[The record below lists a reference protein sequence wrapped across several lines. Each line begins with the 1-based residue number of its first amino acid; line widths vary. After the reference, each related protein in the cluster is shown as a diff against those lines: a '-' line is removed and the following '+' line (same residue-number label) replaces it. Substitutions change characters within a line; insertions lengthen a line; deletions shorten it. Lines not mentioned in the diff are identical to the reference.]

1 MPLVARGS
9 SPGRAARLVVAA
21 VIALGIIFGLGLG
34 LGLGVRTARAEDA
47 DTKAARK
54 HFQRG
59 EKLFN
64 LGKFDDALGEYEAA
78 YERKP
83 LPGFLYNI
91 AQCHRNLGNYKQ
103 AVFGYR
109 NYLRQV
115 PDAGNRDAV
124 LDLIDELEDKQRA
137 LEDAAARDKA
147 ERDPPPP
154 PRPSSRRPIY
164 KRGWFWGGV
173 AAAALITG
181 AIVVVGSGAGA
192 PSTDLGN
199 VVFD

>member
-1 MPLVARGS
+1 MTAAPA
-9 SPGRAARLVVAA
+9 RAAARVLAL
-21 VIALGIIFGLGLG
+21 VIALGLALAALLAAGP
-34 LGLGVRTARAEDA
+34 ARADDA
-47 DTKAARK
+47 DTRAAKK
-54 HFQRG
+54 HFQKG
-59 EKLFN
+59 QKLFD
-64 LGKFDDALGEYEAA
+64 LGKFEDALGEYEAA

-103 AVFGYR
+103 AIFSYR

-115 PDAGNRDAV
+115 PDAKNREAV
-124 LDLIDELEDKQRA
+124 LDLIDELEEQQRD
-137 LEDAAARDKA
+137 LEREA
-147 ERDPPPP
+147 ERERAEREPPPP
-154 PRPSSRRPIY
+154 PPKRGKPPVY

-173 AAAALITG
+173 AAVTLVTVG
-181 AIVVVGSGAGA
+181 AVVIAGGDGA